1 MNMLDQLE
9 MDGGMQVELSS
20 AASTLFFDN
29 TCDRYYQLRLNRD
42 DLGQLIAELQAI
54 HSNMT

>member
-20 AASTLFFDN
+20 DAATLFFDN
-29 TCDRYYQLRLNRD
+29 ICDRFYPFRFNRD
-42 DLGQLIAELQAI
+42 DLGQLIAELAAI